1 MTLPAAAD
9 VVVVGSGITG
19 AAAAAAAAA
28 RGASVVLLDKEDG
41 PAREGSG
48 RAQGSLRLQGRHA
61 SEFPLAKEALR
72 LWREA
77 AAEEDIE
84 LLVGGN
90 LYFCTREE
98 ELALLRSLVTEAHD
112 AGLNEVEL
120 LDPLQT
126 REIIPAAT
134 GPFLAAMWSPVDA
147 QCQPEKGTELYV
159 RRARQAGATVS
170 YGAKVTRLLETG
182 RRITGVRTTVG
193 PIRSP
198 AVVVAAG
205 IWTPYLANSVGLK
218 VPIMPV
224 CMSELETRPI
234 EPLFR
239 PALRAFG
246 FGARQRPS
254 GQVIVSGG
262 LNALVTHGVSLYDLN
277 GLRYWIPR
285 AASFRK
291 HIRLYLDAKLVAR
304 QVLARSTLDMRL
316 VPLRSPEPP
325 PVRRSVDRAL
335 ARLATVI
342 PGMRGAAPSR
352 YWGGMVDMT
361 PDGLPIIDGTS
372 GPQGLTIITGLS
384 GHGFTLGPVLGAIA
398 ADLALDGLSS
408 WPIAPFRLS
417 RFAEGP
423 IRSPEMMI

>member
-84 LLVGGN
+84 LVVGGN

-112 AGLNEVEL
+112 AGLTEVEL
-120 LDPLQT
+120 LDPLRT

-159 RRARQAGATVS
+159 RRARQAGATIA
-170 YGAKVTRLLETG
+170 YGAKATRLLQTG
-182 RRITGVRTTVG
+182 GRITGVRTTVG

-234 EPLFR
+234 EPLFHQ
-239 PALRAFG
+239 ALRAFG

-262 LNALVTHGVSLYDLN
+262 LNALVTHGVSLYDFN
-277 GLRYWIPR
+277 GLRY
-285 AASFRK
+285 
-291 HIRLYLDAKLVAR
+291 
-304 QVLARSTLDMRL
+304 
-316 VPLRSPEPP
+316 
-325 PVRRSVDRAL
+325 
-335 ARLATVI
+335 
-342 PGMRGAAPSR
+342 
-352 YWGGMVDMT
+352 
-361 PDGLPIIDGTS
+361 
-372 GPQGLTIITGLS
+372 
-384 GHGFTLGPVLGAIA
+384 
-398 ADLALDGLSS
+398 
-408 WPIAPFRLS
+408 
-417 RFAEGP
+417 
-423 IRSPEMMI
+423 